1 LIEVS
6 PADGVTR
13 DVASARNLES
23 GVRGVVRILAF
34 ATLDC
39 LEAAIREE
47 TGSRVHP
54 RTVDAGSSAAGSC
67 ITGTAGT
74 RGRRRVSGNSR
85 AAFYL
90 YVSDSPQQHVDE
102 ERLACSEDEKEQ
114 IMAKKSSDFGASG
127 ESGFSPKYE
136 SRLFRSFSKV
146 VVIFLSASTPELTCL
161 AKGYG
166 PDVSAGFVIPELYL
180 PP

>member
-1 LIEVS
+1 LVEVS

-23 GVRGVVRILAF
+23 CVRSIVRILAF
-34 ATLDC
+34 ATLDR
-39 LEAAIREE
+39 LEAVISEE
-47 TGSRVHP
+47 PGSCVHT

-67 ITGTAGT
+67 ITGTAGA

-85 AAFYL
+85 AAFCFK
-90 YVSDSPQQHVDE
+90 VSDFLQQHVD

-166 PDVSAGFVIPELYL
+166 RDVSTDFVIPELH
-180 PP
+180 PPP